1 MEFHLRSGKK
11 VEMIFWRAKNG
22 KVRVFPENDLEL
34 VKRGGTAQA
43 RTFLVN
49 LLNGFRSWESEII
62 CDQ

>member
-1 MEFHLRSGKK
+1 
-11 VEMIFWRAKNG
+11 MICGTDEAGRGPIVGPLVVAGIN
-22 KVRVFPENDLEL
+22 VENDLEL